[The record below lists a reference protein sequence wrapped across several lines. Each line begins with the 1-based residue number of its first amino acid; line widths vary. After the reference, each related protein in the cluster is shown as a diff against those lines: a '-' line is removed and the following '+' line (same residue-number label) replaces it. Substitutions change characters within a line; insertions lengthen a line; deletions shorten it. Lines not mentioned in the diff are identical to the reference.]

1 MTTLA
6 LIGKGRWGKN
16 YINTI
21 AQIKDCRLPEEN
33 IKARDYKSILQK
45 KGIDGVIITTPAST
59 HFEIAKKFLEGGFNL
74 LIEKPITTSLSDAL
88 KLKKNQGSSTVMVG
102 HIFRYNSAFIELR
115 KQIQKIGKIKFI
127 HSEGMNNGPIRS
139 DVSALWDYAPHYI
152 SMIVSLL
159 GNPLS
164 VSALE
169 TGSNPDDSYTLKLKF
184 SGDLSTFS
192 KVSRASPVKK
202 RNLSISGEKGEIIFD
217 DLADKKLLVKIFA
230 ENRKYYPQ
238 VSKITPLENEL
249 LEFIDCIKTKRR
261 PKTDLDEAIITI
273 KVLEAAEESIK
284 QDGKEI
290 NLY

>member
-6 LIGKGRWGKN
+6 LIGKGRWGKK

-21 AQIKDCRLPEEN
+21 SNLSSCELPDKFIKTTN
-33 IKARDYKSILQK
+33 YRDLFASDN
-45 KGIDGVIITTPAST
+45 IDGVIIATPAST
-59 HFEIAKKFLEGGFNL
+59 HFQIAKEFLEKGFNL
-74 LIEKPITTSLSDAL
+74 LIEKPMTTSLSDAL
-88 KLKKNQGSSTVMVG
+88 KLKKSQGRSTVMVG
-102 HIFRYNSAFIELR
+102 HIFRYNPYFIELQ
-115 KQIQKIGKIKFI
+115 KQIKKIGKIKSI
-127 HSEGMNNGPIRS
+127 HSEGMNNGPFRD
-139 DVSALWDYAPHYI
+139 DVSALWDYAPHDI

-164 VSALE
+164 ASASE
-169 TGSNPDDSYTLKLKF
+169 TGSNSGDSYTLKLKF
-184 SGDLSTFS
+184 SGDLSISS
-192 KVSRASPVKK
+192 KVSRVSSVKK
-202 RNLSISGEKGEIIFD
+202 RNLFIIGEKGEIIFD
-217 DLADKKLLVKIFA
+217 DVSNKKLLVKIFA

-261 PKTDLDEAIITI
+261 PKTDLDEAIVTI

-290 NLY
+290 NLD